1 MLGICLALI
10 DEPSDKDKFKHLYYT
25 YNDMMFNVAMSVLHN
40 KALAD
45 ETVQDCFLKLAEKI
59 AEISDVQSKKTKALI
74 IIMIKNMARNNLKAE
89 HYDRAEP
96 LGDNEITDTAF
107 NEVLS
112 DLGYKSL
119 VDIMD
124 SLDSI
129 YRDVLVL
136 KFVNELS
143 VNEISELLEIPYRT
157 VETRIFRGRR
167 IIKEKL
173 EEMYNE
179 CNF

>member
-10 DEPSDKDKFKHLYYT
+10 DEPSDKDKFKQLYYT
-25 YNDMMFNVAMSVLHN
+25 YNEMMFKVAMSVLHN

-59 AEISDVQSKKTKALI
+59 TEIYDIESKKTKTLI
-74 IIMIKNMARNNLKAE
+74 IIMVKNRARNNLKAE
-89 HYDRAEP
+89 HYDKIES
-96 LGDNEITDTAF
+96 LKDSEITDMAF
-107 NEVLS
+107 NEILS
-112 DLGYKSL
+112 ELGYKAL

-129 YRDVLVL
+129 YRDVIVL

-143 VNEISELLEIPYRT
+143 VKEISELLEIPYRT

-167 IIKEKL
+167 ILKEKL

-179 CNF
+179 CSF

>member
-1 MLGICLALI
+1 MLGVCLALI

-25 YNDMMFNVAMSVLHN
+25 YNEMMFKVAMSVLHN

-59 AEISDVQSKKTKALI
+59 TEISDSESQKTKALI
-74 IIMIKNMARNNLKAE
+74 IIMVKNRARNNLNAE

-96 LGDNEITDTAF
+96 LEDSEITDTAF
-107 NEVLS
+107 NEILS

-129 YRDVLVL
+129 YRDVIVL

-143 VNEISELLEIPYRT
+143 VKEISELLEIPYRT

-167 IIKEKL
+167 ILKEKL

-179 CNF
+179 CSF